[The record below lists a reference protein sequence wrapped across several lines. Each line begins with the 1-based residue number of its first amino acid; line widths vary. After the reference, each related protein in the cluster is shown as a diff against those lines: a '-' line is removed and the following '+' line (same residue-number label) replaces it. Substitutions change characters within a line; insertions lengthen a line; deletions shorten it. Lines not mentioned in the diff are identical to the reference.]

1 MSKDQNQQPTASE
14 LSILNLLWDR
24 GPLAVRDIHEALAEE
39 KDVVYTTVLKTM
51 QVMLERGFLDR
62 ESQGRKHIY
71 RAAIRREDTQDK
83 LLDTFLDR
91 TFGGSVK
98 SLAMRALGN
107 YRTSKSDIEE
117 LKALLNKIENE
128 EQ

>member
-1 MSKDQNQQPTASE
+1 MSRDQNQQPTASE

-24 GPLAVRDIHEALAEE
+24 GPLAVRDIHEALSAE
-39 KDVVYTTVLKTM
+39 KDIVYTTVLKTM
-51 QVMLERGFLDR
+51 QVMLERGFLER

-71 RAAIRREDTQDK
+71 SAAIAREDTQDQ